1 MENVLISVEMLAETV
16 TAILFN
22 LLDVG
27 IALLFLD
34 VFGKRRLH
42 GVQYWAVAGSYWL
55 AALVWCKIYKSRI
68 GFSFMVKMLVLMG
81 LLYITCCILYTGL
94 SRLYLAFLV
103 VIQYLAGYLYSAS
116 VSMAAS
122 ALCGVTVQQFADWSY
137 APYYLLSAM
146 VYYSSALGFVLGFRR
161 LFHRWGRQN
170 LPPRYFVLY
179 FVFPAASLLSLAAL
193 LRLSND
199 QPVSLLFIVGCC
211 FALLLANFA
220 VFYLLH
226 QMEQAAQEH
235 ERLVTLNQQ
244 LKMQSVHMET
254 ATALYE
260 AQRKATHDFQSQLE
274 VLGQLLAQHK
284 YADAQTYLR
293 AVAARQTER
302 LVLVNCRHGI
312 LDALFNTKA
321 AAALRKGIEIRFE
334 VSDLSGLPFDPADLT
349 VLLANLLDNAIE
361 ACEKCAGLRAVEVQA
376 VLEES
381 FYFSVRNTSR
391 PVAIVEDTIST
402 TKPDPKLHGFGLANV
417 KAILDKYH
425 GFYAMEY
432 ADGWFQFAG
441 EMPVSQD
448 PEKTTGPA
456 CGPNTES

>member
-1 MENVLISVEMLAETV
+1 MANVLISMEMLTEMV

-22 LLDVG
+22 FLDIVV
-27 IALLFLD
+27 ALLFMD

-42 GVQYWAVAGSYWL
+42 GRQYMAVAGGYWL
-55 AALVWCKIYKSRI
+55 AVLIWCEIYKSLM
-68 GFSFMVKMLVLMG
+68 GFSFIVKMLVLLG
-81 LLYITCCILYTGL
+81 LLYIASSILYTGL

-103 VIQYLAGYLYSAS
+103 VTQYLAGYLYSVS

-146 VYYSSALGFVLGFRR
+146 VYYSSALGFVLAFRR
-161 LFHRWGRQN
+161 LFQRRGRQN

-179 FVFPAASLLSLAAL
+179 FVFPAASLLSLAAF
-193 LRLSND
+193 LRLSSG

-235 ERLVTLNQQ
+235 ENLLTLNQQ

-274 VLGQLLAQHK
+274 VLGQLLDQHK
-284 YADAQTYLR
+284 YADAQTYLQ
-293 AVAARQTER
+293 AVSARQTER
-302 LVLVNCRHGI
+302 LVLVNCRHGV

-321 AAALRKGIEIRFE
+321 AAALRKGIETRFE
-334 VSDLSGLPFDPADLT
+334 VNDLSGLPFDPADLT

-361 ACEKCAGLRAVEVQA
+361 ACEKCPGPRAVEVQA

-381 FYFSVRNTSR
+381 FYFSVRNTSQ
-391 PVAIVEDTIST
+391 PVSIVEDTIST

-441 EMPVSQD
+441 EIPVLQE
-448 PEKTTGPA
+448 PEMAAGPV
-456 CGPNTES
+456 CGPDL